1 MHTDVL
7 AAFSISWGIVLLKEV
22 ALIIIVVDSVLPY
35 LVTDLYVN
43 LDRRW

>member
-7 AAFSISWGIVLLKEV
+7 AAFSISWVIVLLKEV